1 MPNLTIQG
9 TKINRVFDA
18 RVEILHDLDEDK
30 KVREAV
36 QVPVMQFTVTL
47 PLDHDV
53 MVAQWALAPQGP
65 KRFKTVE
72 LQTLDR
78 SHTVKKNWTM
88 QKSYVHSYIEKEYPE
103 GSTNGTDQGNFV
115 EVIIRGVMIQNNVDY
130 TGDNI
135 LAVQPGEPEA
145 PAA

>member
-36 QVPVMQFTVTL
+36 QVPVMQFTVTM
-47 PLDHDV
+47 PLDHET
-53 MVAQWALAPQGP
+53 MIAQWALAPQGP

-78 SHTVKKNWTM
+78 SRTVKKMWTLH
-88 QKSYVHSYIEKEYPE
+88 KAYVHSYVEKEYPE

-115 EVIIRGVMIQNNVDY
+115 EIVIRGVMIQNNVDY

-135 LAVQPGEPEA
+135 LAVQPGEPEQPTA
-145 PAA
+145 

>member
-9 TKINRVFDA
+9 NKINRVFDA
-18 RVEILHDLDEDK
+18 KVEILHDLDNDK

-36 QVPVMQFTVTL
+36 QVPIMQFVISL
-47 PLDHDV
+47 PLEHET
-53 MVAQWALAPQGP
+53 AIAEWALAPQGP

-78 SHTVKKNWTM
+78 SKTVKKTW
-88 QKSYVHSYIEKEYPE
+88 KLLKGYVHSYIEKEFPE
-103 GSTNGTDQGNFV
+103 GSTNGTDQGNYV
-115 EVIIRGVMIQNNVDY
+115 EVTVRGVKVQNNQDY

-135 LAVQPGEPEA
+135 LAVTPGEPEQ

>member
-9 TKINRVFDA
+9 SKVNRVFDA
-18 RVEILHDLDEDK
+18 RVEVLHDLDEDK

-47 PLDHDV
+47 PLDHETSI
-53 MVAQWALAPQGP
+53 ALWALAPQGP

-78 SHTVKKNWTM
+78 SKTIKKTWTLH
-88 QKSYVHSYIEKEYPE
+88 KAYVHSYVEQEFPE

-115 EVIIRGVMIQNNVDY
+115 TVVIRGVMVQNNLDY
-130 TGDNI
+130 SGENI
-135 LAVQPGEPEA
+135 LAVTAGEPELNA
-145 PAA
+145 S

>member
-9 TKINRVFDA
+9 TKLNRVFDA

-53 MVAQWALAPQGP
+53 MVAHWALAPQGP

-78 SHTVKKNWTM
+78 SHTVKKMWTL
-88 QKSYVHSYIEKEYPE
+88 QKAYVHSYIEKEYPE

-115 EVIIRGVMIQNNVDY
+115 EVVIRGVMIQNNVDY

>member
-9 TKINRVFDA
+9 TKVNRVFDA
-18 RVEILHDLDEDK
+18 KVEILHDLDEDK

-47 PLDHDV
+47 PLDHETQI
-53 MVAQWALAPQGP
+53 ALWALAPQGP

-78 SHTVKKNWTM
+78 SKTVKKTWTL
-88 QKSYVHSYIEKEYPE
+88 QKSYVHSYVEKEFPE

-115 EVIIRGVMIQNNVDY
+115 EVVIRGVMVQNNQDY
-130 TGDNI
+130 SGDNI
-135 LAVQPGEPEA
+135 LAVAAGEPELNA
-145 PAA
+145 S

>member
-1 MPNLTIQG
+1 MPNLTVQG
-9 TKINRVFDA
+9 HKINRVFDA
-18 RVEILHDLDEDK
+18 RVEILHDLDSDK

-36 QVPVMQFTVTL
+36 QVPVMQFTITM

-53 MVAQWALAPQGP
+53 VIAQWALAPQGP

-78 SHTVKKNWTM
+78 SKTPKKIWTIH
-88 QKSYVHSYIEKEYPE
+88 KGYVHSYIEKEYPE

-115 EVIIRGVMIQNNVDY
+115 EVVIRGVMIQNNVDY